1 MKDYDFYLDLSRGS
15 TLTLEDAD
23 SILKKINMCVASIKA
38 EDKMDFYNDLL
49 KKAFEY
55 TSIRCSWEL
64 MDREE
69 KIDNDNFRTGCHN
82 SFITSIDVLSRL
94 AAAED
99 VDSSWREDLG
109 DDRKRIGDFA
119 CYITYINGIANR

>member
-1 MKDYDFYLDLSRGS
+1 MNDYDYYLELSRGS
-15 TLTLEDAD
+15 SLTLEDAD
-23 SILKKINMCVASIKA
+23 SILKKMILCVESLKVK
-38 EDKMDFYNDLL
+38 DKMDCYNGIL
-49 KKAFEY
+49 KAAFEY
-55 TSIRCSWEL
+55 TSIRCKWEL

-82 SFITSIDVLSRL
+82 SFIISLDVLSRL

-119 CYITYINGIANR
+119 CYIAYINGIANR